1 MYEDSWYNSILDF
14 QTPQAQQHKRAPSQ
28 SYAHRRRSSTLLQQ
42 PNGTNAPNG
51 GVEDLEELLEE
62 EDDDSPP
69 EADLARRAQSFS
81 DFHAIVRAGLKE
93 DVPQKKRR
101 RRTRRK
107 EDKNLDA
114 LALPGIESV
123 IDEDDD
129 VLLDEYQDELLDA
142 GQQEYTLYGEQLS
155 MTERHLD
162 TLIQDTNSA
171 LELLAS
177 LSESF
182 RGVEE
187 QTTSFQ
193 AQCEDL
199 LSEQRRLQKLADEV
213 GTDLHYYAYIDTVS
227 RRLNAPGAGRLVE
240 DESFGEVLG
249 NLDACIAFMEKHPS
263 YRDSESYLARYQSLL
278 TKALHLLEVG
288 LEARLERVSS
298 DISRQIAA
306 TQSESARH
314 ALAYGRFEEMMLED
328 TYFLIPNVQKVVH
341 QAYDPAGNALS
352 GTNSEIY
359 SNTANNI
366 FQAYIAARDRDL
378 RPIIQHD
385 LDTFKKEAKD
395 ASVETASRNYVKQCF
410 ERSYNEAMLFAK
422 IFAVEPHYST
432 DPTSAFVTL
441 KSHQRVMV
449 NATNVVPIANS
460 LQSALQGAELQ
471 TICNIIGWITN
482 EYLVSDYEEE
492 ESAFSRHCQELAARL
507 LAEHL
512 WLFTDAAFEAE
523 IGKSISK
530 VTVLPDALKIGP
542 VVDGVASSNAYPP
555 VKRALELL
563 IMFDQS
569 MPKERCVSPFPSLN
583 PSAQALTA
591 QQQRNSPVVFKIV
604 KETIQVLQRAEAR
617 IKTTKA
623 GTDPDLFMIKNLL
636 ILKNELVS
644 LEIGDVRNQ
653 DPGMQYFSHIWNNI
667 TPQNLVGYV
676 SSFIP
681 GAASFLSSRVGGAA
695 AAAMAQAPT
704 NPAAADSGD
713 ASEQLD
719 DLLRR
724 AIGAFT
730 HRWAVLLDD
739 SRAKKTGGKNLA
751 KVERDLGEMLQ
762 TAFSNQ
768 PEVVGKLNEAIQL
781 HVQSFKK

>member
-1 MYEDSWYNSILDF
+1 MYEDSWYNSILEF
-14 QTPQAQQHKRAPSQ
+14 QQPQAQQHRRAPSQ
-28 SYAHRRRSSTLLQQ
+28 SYAHRRRSSTLLLQ

-51 GVEDLEELLEE
+51 GAEDLDELLEE
-62 EDDDSPP
+62 DDDDSPP
-69 EADLARRAQSFS
+69 EADLTRRAQSFS
-81 DFHAIVRAGLKE
+81 DLHSIVRAELKE
-93 DVPQKKRR
+93 VVPHNKKSR
-101 RRTRRK
+101 RRTTRR

-114 LALPGIESV
+114 LALPGTDNV
-123 IDEDDD
+123 IDEEDDF
-129 VLLDEYQDELLDA
+129 LLDAYQDELLDA
-142 GQQEYTLYGEQLS
+142 GQQEYTVYGEQLS

-199 LSEQRRLQKLADEV
+199 LSEQSRLQKLADEV
-213 GTDLHYYAYIDTVS
+213 GTDLHYYAYIDNVS
-227 RRLNAPGAGRLVE
+227 RRLNAPGASRLVE
-240 DESFGEVLG
+240 DESFGEMLE
-249 NLDACIAFMEKHPS
+249 NLDACIAFMEKNTS

-328 TYFLIPNVQKVVH
+328 TYYLIPNVQKVVH

-395 ASVETASRNYVKQCF
+395 ASIETASRNFVKQCF

-460 LQSALQGAELQ
+460 LQSALHAAELQ
-471 TICNIIGWITN
+471 TICNILGWITN

-530 VTVLPDALKIGP
+530 VTVLPEALKIGP

-563 IMFDQS
+563 AMFDQS
-569 MPKERCVSPFPSLN
+569 MPKERC
-583 PSAQALTA
+583 
-591 QQQRNSPVVFKIV
+591 QRNSPVVFKIV

-617 IKTTKA
+617 IKSTKI
-623 GTDPDLFMIKNLL
+623 GTDSDLFMIKNLL

-653 DPGMQYFSHIWNNI
+653 DPGMQYFSQIWNNI

-681 GAASFLSSRVGGAA
+681 GAASFLSSRTGVAI
-695 AAAMAQAPT
+695 AQAPA
-704 NPAAADSGD
+704 PAAADSGD

-719 DLLRR
+719 DLLRQ
-724 AIGAFT
+724 AIGSFT

-751 KVERDLGEMLQ
+751 KVERDLDEMLQ

-768 PEVVGKLNEAIQL
+768 PEVIGKLNEAIQL
-781 HVQSFKK
+781 HVQSFRK